1 MSVKYRMLG
10 QQDIDDIYEIELE
23 CFTVPWSYDGLSRD
37 IIENPCA
44 IYIGAFDGTELLG
57 YAGMWVI
64 LDEAHITN
72 IAVRTSRRGEG
83 IGRRL
88 LHGLMRIARRAGADG
103 ITLEVRPS
111 NAAALHLYE
120 SVGFKKA
127 GLRKKYYSDNGEDAY
142 IMWLK
147 PISIANTGSDNV

>member
-1 MSVKYRMLG
+1 MNIKYRMLG
-10 QQDIDDIYEIELE
+10 QHDIDSIYSIEVQ
-23 CFTVPWSYDGLSRD
+23 CFTVPWSYDGLKKD
-37 IIENPCA
+37 LVENPCA
-44 IYIGAFDGTELLG
+44 IYIGAFERYELVG

-72 IAVRTSRRGEG
+72 IAVLPEMRGQG

-88 LHGLMRIARRAGADG
+88 LNGLLRIARRAGAEG

-111 NAAALHLYE
+111 NSVALALYE
-120 SVGFKKA
+120 SMGFKKA
-127 GLRKKYYSDNGEDAY
+127 GVRKKYYSDNGEDAY

-147 PISIANTGSDNV
+147 PITFI